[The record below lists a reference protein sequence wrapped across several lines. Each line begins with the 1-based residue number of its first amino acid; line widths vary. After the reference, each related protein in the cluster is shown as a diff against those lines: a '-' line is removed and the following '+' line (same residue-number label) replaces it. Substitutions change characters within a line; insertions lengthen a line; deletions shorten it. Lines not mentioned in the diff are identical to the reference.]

1 MRTGESK
8 QRPSRRVSLQ
18 RSRSASS
25 TGLPSSSSPSSGAY
39 APDGQVCICFVTTP
53 NAEVADALSTALV
66 EGQSAA
72 CVNQIPGVTSVYMW
86 EGKLNRDSEILLVI
100 KTCRGKV
107 RASGAPAVRRRSTLC
122 LRGDGWR
129 ATLTAHD
136 RQVPAIARLIKEKH
150 PYECPELITL
160 DVVDGLPDYLQWVA
174 KSVTAAGPPADGP

>member
-107 RASGAPAVRRRSTLC
+107 HGRRAPADRRFAC
-122 LRGDGWR
+122 VAMAG
-129 ATLTAHD
+129 A
-136 RQVPAIARLIKEKH
+136 
-150 PYECPELITL
+150 
-160 DVVDGLPDYLQWVA
+160 LP
-174 KSVTAAGPPADGP
+174 